1 MKKFIIEYIVG
12 IYEDL
17 KMKKNEEKKKEKE
30 KRKIIKGMD
39 FGKLEKM
46 VGKWKKVENGGKD
59 VDKGKEG

>member
-17 KMKKNEEKKKEKE
+17 KIKKNEEKKKEKE